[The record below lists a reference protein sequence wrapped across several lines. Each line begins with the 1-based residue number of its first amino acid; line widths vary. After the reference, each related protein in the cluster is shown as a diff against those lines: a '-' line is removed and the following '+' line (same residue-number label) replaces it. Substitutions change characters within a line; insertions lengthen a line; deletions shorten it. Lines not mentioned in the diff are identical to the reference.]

1 MSTVDDKLDN
11 FARIVMREAAEK
23 RVQIIESIR
32 ENRLK
37 VLEQKELEFLEQAYL
52 TIQKEIRRI
61 HKEKNEMISRASM
74 ESKKML
80 LQKREEIIDEI
91 FSNIHQKVIEFIR
104 TPGYLTFLSDS
115 IKEGCKITGDGEIV
129 VYINRTD
136 VHLIDRIKENL
147 GFNMEIQV
155 EQTDIIGGCKIFNKT
170 KNILVDNSL
179 AAKIQQQREQFLEI
193 SGLVIGKKQ

>member
-61 HKEKNEMISRASM
+61 NKEKNEMISRASM

>member
-1 MSTVDDKLDN
+1 MDDKLDN

>member
-1 MSTVDDKLDN
+1 VDDKLDN

-61 HKEKNEMISRASM
+61 NKEKNEMISRASM

-104 TPGYLTFLSDS
+104 TPAYLTFLSDS
-115 IKEGCKITGDGEIV
+115 IEEGCKITGDGEIV

-147 GFNMEIQV
+147 GFNIEIQV

-179 AAKIQQQREQFLEI
+179 ATKIQQQREQFLEI
-193 SGLVIGKKQ
+193 SGLVIGKK